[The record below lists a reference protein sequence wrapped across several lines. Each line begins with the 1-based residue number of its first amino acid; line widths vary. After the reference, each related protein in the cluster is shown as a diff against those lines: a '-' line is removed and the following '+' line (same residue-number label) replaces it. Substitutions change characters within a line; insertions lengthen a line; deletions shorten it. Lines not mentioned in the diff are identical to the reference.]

1 MEISISQPLSASLT
15 LASLPFSE
23 SLHAKTGLVPSY
35 QHSQIICCH
44 KRVQKQNV
52 LLTFNI
58 SVLGLL
64 IHSET
69 VINVTEMQI
78 RVRTLPGGCEGAV
91 KGPSLPP
98 TWHSRMRL
106 PLQGNTLCLF
116 SSYWVPS
123 LISSSKISLSP
134 PPPAISASLSI
145 TGYARRFNDSN
156 SQTLVT
162 LYLHCFI

>member
-1 MEISISQPLSASLT
+1 MLKLSRGFSGNQHQSATVCFLDS

-78 RVRTLPGGCEGAV
+78 RVRTLPGGCEGAM

-98 TWHSRMRL
+98 TWHSRMHL

-123 LISSSKISLSP
+123 LISSSKISLP
-134 PPPAISASLSI
+134 PPPPRYI
-145 TGYARRFNDSN
+145 
-156 SQTLVT
+156 
-162 LYLHCFI
+162 CFPVHHRIC